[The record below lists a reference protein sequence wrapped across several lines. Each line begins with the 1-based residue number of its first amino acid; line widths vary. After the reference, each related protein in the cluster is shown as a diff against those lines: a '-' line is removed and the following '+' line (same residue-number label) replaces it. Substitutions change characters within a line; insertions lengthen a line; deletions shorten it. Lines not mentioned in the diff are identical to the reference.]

1 MADLNRP
8 RVKSE
13 NLVWDVG
20 TLTWVAMTQPGA
32 GGGGGAA
39 DVQYVEDAAAVANP
53 TGTALAL
60 RRRDTL
66 VSEVSTDGDIIIGNA
81 TSKGEL
87 YVKHTD
93 FINVKQ
99 SGPNAVENNA
109 WWSKIGT
116 TGFQTTA
123 VCSGPFFA
131 VSDVVSGTLLAVT
144 AGNIIIAELWG
155 PSHSGV
161 NVEFKLIGMNGDEV
175 PAMGFRLDTQTSGT
189 STGVIPDNTSQF
201 WMFYLP
207 GSHGNGAFLARATA
221 FTSGTLNINVD
232 ATSSPAWPF
241 LPSSGGA
248 GGGSGDGAILDGLVP
263 SRKATVTG
271 SNALKVDGSAVTQPV
286 SGTFWQATQPI
297 SGTVTVQDGGNVIS
311 VDDAAGSLTVD
322 DGGGSITVDGTVT
335 SNQGTAAAVANAWPI
350 KVTDATNTATVK
362 AASTAALATDQALV
376 VAVSPNNSVKV
387 TNAVA
392 SSLLAQVDQGSAG
405 SPNSGWPVN
414 NGTNAASTVTW
425 DSTTVIDSALAYTTT
440 GFATVE
446 LSMEPSGAITGG
458 VLTFE
463 GTDNITYFPITGI
476 RMDSQ
481 VAETSFSLNGSPT
494 KKIWQF
500 NVGGLT
506 SFRVRLSTIFT
517 GSSTVILR
525 AKPIAA
531 ASAVNVTGSV
541 AANDG
546 GGSLTVDGSL
556 TVTQAT
562 GTNLH
567 TVVDSGTISTITNVV
582 HVDDNAGSL
591 TVDGT
596 VTSNQGTANSLANAW
611 PVKVTDGTNTMPTGD
626 TISRALIVKVTDGLF
641 TPKVITGGVQPVAS
655 DNSFVVAPGPNGVL
669 GSSQLNAVLNLAST
683 GGTGGTCLGYSG
695 WGGML
700 VTTGISG
707 TATVSFQITFDSVTP
722 ITIPFIDY
730 ATDQIS
736 TTLSISTN
744 TTTKVWVPIYPG
756 AKTFSINVTATAVA
770 GTTTVTGFLA
780 TNERPHLY
788 THQLPADTWASNVT
802 KLAGTAI
809 DVNSGNVSAGTQRV
823 VLATDQPALTNKL
836 LVTPDANSSIN
847 LNQVGGT
854 AIAAKAASTFG
865 VAAIPVWPNAVQRDT
880 YYVAMNGI
888 AIALTAGGGDKGLL
902 SIEHAG
908 ASTKNVRIRRI
919 LVSGVVT
926 TASAAVV
933 GVLKLNVFT
942 GTAAS
947 SGGTT
952 ITAAKANQASAAAD
966 AVSKHTPTIVA
977 AGGPDL
983 CTMVIA
989 TGAGGLTVGTAL
1001 GTSTPMVLYDWQEN
1015 GETVPMTLRSGNL
1028 ESILISANGSWATT
1042 APTITWGITV
1052 IFTEE

>member
-32 GGGGGAA
+32 GGGGGGA
-39 DVQYVEDAAAVANP
+39 DVQYVEDDAAVANP

-60 RRRDTL
+60 RRRDNPSTL
-66 VSEVSTDGDIIIGNA
+66 EVSTDGDIIIANS
-81 TSKGEL
+81 TSRGEL
-87 YVKHTD
+87 YVKHRDHITVD
-93 FINVKQ
+93 Q
-99 SGPNAVENNA
+99 GTPSSGNA
-109 WWSKIGT
+109 WYTRSFGPLAIQDISNDT
-116 TGFQTTA
+116 TL
-123 VCSGPFFA
+123 
-131 VSDVVSGTLLAVT
+131 DVV
-144 AGNIIIAELWG
+144 
-155 PSHSGV
+155 
-161 NVEFKLIGMNGDEV
+161 GDEV
-175 PAMGFRLDTQTSGT
+175 SNGSIDNHGCNFYLEISGTYTGASVDFYLDTLGGHRDSILGIRLDTGIGESSSTLVDNGVRRWKFYCPGFNDGSGLALIVKLTAITSGALT
-189 STGVIPDNTSQF
+189 VNSLVTSQ
-201 WMFYLP
+201 
-207 GSHGNGAFLARATA
+207 AFD
-221 FTSGTLNINVD
+221 FPSI
-232 ATSSPAWPF
+232 
-241 LPSSGGA
+241 SSGGA
-248 GGGSGDGAILDGLVP
+248 GGGTGDGAILDGLVP

-362 AASTAALATDQALV
+362 AASTAAIATDPALV

-567 TVVDSGTISTITNVV
+567 TVVDSGTISTISNVV

-707 TATVSFQITFDSVTP
+707 TATISFQITFDSVTS

-788 THQLPADTWASNVT
+788 THQLPADTWASNVSQI
-802 KLAGTAI
+802 AGTTTAT
-809 DVNSGNVSAGTQRV
+809 NTGNASAGTMRV
-823 VLATDQPALTNKL
+823 VLATDQPSLTNKL

-952 ITAAKANQASAAAD
+952 ITAAKANQASAAAE